1 MTPHRC
7 VHEGLAVFG
16 AVDARLARQTLVRVW
31 VISCGECAHPAP
43 QRMGSST
50 FALGAGWHCR
60 VDRAQLAAAAAVVEE
75 VRQQALVARLHQALL
90 LALVSV
96 LRPRPQRRQPHQL
109 RQRQPFRLFQ
119 QMPKATTR

>member
-1 MTPHRC
+1 M
-7 VHEGLAVFG
+7 
-16 AVDARLARQTLVRVW
+16 
-31 VISCGECAHPAP
+31 
-43 QRMGSST
+43 
-50 FALGAGWHCR
+50 
-60 VDRAQLAAAAAVVEE
+60 DRAQLAAAAAVVEE

-96 LRPRPQRRQPHQL
+96 LRPRPQRRQP

>member
-1 MTPHRC
+1 M
-7 VHEGLAVFG
+7 
-16 AVDARLARQTLVRVW
+16 
-31 VISCGECAHPAP
+31 
-43 QRMGSST
+43 
-50 FALGAGWHCR
+50 
-60 VDRAQLAAAAAVVEE
+60 DRAQLAAAAAVVEE

-119 QMPKATTR
+119 QMPKATAVALDGFFVFCFFSFFLGRCSKSH